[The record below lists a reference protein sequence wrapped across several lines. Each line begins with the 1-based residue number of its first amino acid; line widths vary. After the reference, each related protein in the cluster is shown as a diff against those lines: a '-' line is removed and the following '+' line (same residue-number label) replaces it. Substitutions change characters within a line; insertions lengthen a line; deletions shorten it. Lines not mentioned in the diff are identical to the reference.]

1 MNESQGAVTLERA
14 SLAEAFAKEA
24 RRGVQLAVFG
34 RFVAFALLWAAFYE
48 DALGSFHNPYFRYRT
63 ALIAVALLGGV
74 ANYLISRRT
83 AHPAAWCFGFLVLD
97 LAIVGAL
104 VFGWLPPAI
113 SDYPQFLAVR
123 QQDLLFFIVI
133 LCISVLPLSR
143 ALVLFAG
150 GAAGVIWMG
159 GVALSFARTPGAI
172 TSEDAIRGAHGWTDL
187 LVRISRPLV
196 LNLDYLALQAVLLAG
211 LSGLLWLG
219 VDQGRRLVAEAVRA
233 EGERALLSRFFPPAV
248 ARHIARSGQSALP
261 SARGDAAILFAD
273 FDRGQLGRNDFA
285 ALKAYYDQVEREV
298 FQQGGV
304 IERFAGDPVM
314 AVFGVLPA
322 EDAADAS
329 PPALAALRCAREL
342 LAQGG
347 SLRPT
352 AVGLHF
358 GQVISGEIGS
368 DRQKAFGVVGDSV
381 NLARRMLDVARAQGG
396 GALATADF
404 ARQLPSSG
412 PSGEPVLDDAGDVAV
427 RGLAA
432 PVAVWA
438 LRA

>member
-1 MNESQGAVTLERA
+1 MTESQGAVTLERA

-34 RFVAFALLWAAFYE
+34 RFVAFALLWASFYE
-48 DALGSFHNPYFRYRT
+48 DALGYFHNPYFQYRT
-63 ALIAVALLGGV
+63 ALIAVALLGGL
-74 ANYLISRRT
+74 ANYLVSRRT
-83 AHPAAWCFGFLVLD
+83 AHPAAWCFGFLVID

-143 ALVLFAG
+143 TLVLFAG
-150 GAAGVIWMG
+150 GAAAAIWMA
-159 GVALSFARTPGAI
+159 GVALSFARTPGAVL
-172 TSEDAIRGAHGWTDL
+172 SEDAIRGAHGWSDL

-196 LNLDYLALQAVLLAG
+196 LNIDYLALQAVLLAA

-233 EGERALLSRFFPPAV
+233 EGERAFLARFFPPAV
-248 ARHIARSGQSALP
+248 ARHIAGSGSAALP

-273 FDRGQLGRNDFA
+273 FDRDQLGRNDFA
-285 ALKAYYDQVEREV
+285 ALQSYYDRVEREV
-298 FQQGGV
+298 FEQGGV

-322 EDAADAS
+322 DDVDAA
-329 PPALAALRCAREL
+329 PPALAALRCARAL
-342 LAQGG
+342 LSQGG
-347 SLRPT
+347 SVRPV

-358 GQVISGEIGS
+358 GQVISGEVGS

-381 NLARRMLDVARAQGG
+381 NLARRMLDAARARGG
-396 GALATADF
+396 GCVATADF
-404 ARQLPSSG
+404 ARQIPSAG
-412 PSGEPVLDDAGDVAV
+412 TCGEPVLDDAGVAAV
-427 RGLAA
+427 RGLAD
-432 PVAVWA
+432 PVAIWT
-438 LRA
+438 LRS